1 MAAGVAVGGT
11 LFVLIP
17 NRYNIHLK
25 KIEPMKRIH
34 LLLCLLVLAP
44 TAWGQVRFSEGSTDK
59 IRQLAEQQQKLVF
72 IDLTA
77 DWCGYCRWMDSEV
90 YAQPEVGNYMNAH
103 FVSVRYDV
111 DQPTGGE
118 LLKRYGNGGIPLLLI
133 FDRQGELL
141 GRIEGAS
148 PANELLANLR
158 KIVQTYQRQS
168 VVDKLRKRE

>member
-1 MAAGVAVGGT
+1 
-11 LFVLIP
+11 
-17 NRYNIHLK
+17 
-25 KIEPMKRIH
+25 MKRIH

-103 FVSVRYDV
+103 FVAVRYDV

-133 FDRQGELL
+133 FDRQG
-141 GRIEGAS
+141 
-148 PANELLANLR
+148 
-158 KIVQTYQRQS
+158 
-168 VVDKLRKRE
+168 